1 MNGLVQV
8 AGGASISSREIAEL
22 VNSRHDDVKRSID
35 RLVKQEVIVQPPL
48 ADEHG
53 TDALGRPR
61 STQVYLFAGE
71 QGKRDSIVVVAQL
84 SPEFTARLVDRWQ
97 ELEARLATQ
106 QPDPMEV
113 LNDPAAMRG
122 LLLTYADKVIALEET
137 VAEQAPKVA
146 AHERIASADGS
157 LCMRDAAKV
166 LQIRPIDL
174 RNWLIVNQWI
184 YGRPGHQGWLAYQN
198 RIQQGV
204 MTHKVTT
211 LLREDG
217 TEKIVE
223 QVRVTPKGLTRIGEA
238 LASTKAAA

>member
-1 MNGLVQV
+1 MNGLVQM
-8 AGGASISSREIAEL
+8 AGGASISSAEIAEL
-22 VNSRHDDVKRSID
+22 VGSRHDSVKRTIE
-35 RLVKQEVIVQPPL
+35 RLVNQGVIESPPL
-48 ADEHG
+48 VEIRTATNTG
-53 TDALGRPR
+53 TAF
-61 STQVYLFAGE
+61 SFAGE
-71 QGKRDSIVVVAQL
+71 RGKRDSIVVVAQL

>member
-1 MNGLVQV
+1 MNGLVQM
-8 AGGASISSREIAEL
+8 AGGASISSAEIAEL
-22 VNSRHDDVKRSID
+22 VGSRHDSVKRTIE
-35 RLVKQEVIVQPPL
+35 RLVNQGVIESPPL
-48 ADEHG
+48 VEIRTATNTG
-53 TDALGRPR
+53 TAF
-61 STQVYLFAGE
+61 SFAGE
-71 QGKRDSIVVVAQL
+71 RGKRDSIVVVAQL

-113 LNDPAAMRG
+113 LNHPAAMRG

-211 LLREDG
+211 LLREDV